1 MIKNRPLALLM
12 LFLVLIILG
21 HSVISLFQGKFQQA
35 MIMTPLLIIIYVFGL
50 AKKDGSAPDQDREK
64 SPSKTKSEDDS
75 EK

>member
-35 MIMTPLLIIIYVFGL
+35 MVMTPLLIIIYVFGL
-50 AKKDGSAPDQDREK
+50 AKKDAPAPDQDRAKPPSEK
-64 SPSKTKSEDDS
+64 KSEDDS
-75 EK
+75 EE